1 MTGKYKKKKKKI
13 KNESLPTNK
22 FFSTLRIKSNKSTF
36 WKKKEKSLR
45 GLTAHNN

>member
-1 MTGKYKKKKKKI
+1 MTGKYKKKKQIKK
-13 KNESLPTNK
+13 ESLPTNMS
-22 FFSTLRIKSNKSTF
+22 FPTLRINSDKSTF